1 MLKNKKIVLG
11 VTAGIAIFKS
21 VDLVS
26 KLRKEGAEVRV
37 VMTKN
42 ACEFITPL
50 MFKEISGHQVA
61 TSMWTGNQEFNIEHI
76 SLAEW
81 ADVFLVAPATANIMG
96 KMACGIA
103 DDLLSTTLLA
113 AQGPIV
119 ICPAMNTGMYL
130 NPAIQD
136 NAKVLLKRGVTIME
150 PNDGLMACGT
160 SGPGRLPE
168 VPEIIA
174 FLKNFFAKREGDLVG
189 KKVLVTAAGTREP
202 IDPVRFVGN
211 RSSGKMGYAIAQ
223 VAADRGADVVLVS
236 GPSALTPPDNVK
248 VINVETTNEMLEACL
263 TEYNDVDIVIKA
275 AAVADYHPRDIAAQK
290 IKKANDDGLTIVM
303 DKNPDILKELGAKKS
318 KQILVGFAAETENL
332 LENAS
337 EKIKKKNLDMIVA
350 NDVTAQGAGF
360 NSETNIV
367 KILYPNGKIEE
378 LEQMTKAEVAKN
390 ILDRI
395 VNLQK

>member
-160 SGPGRLPE
+160 SVPG
-168 VPEIIA
+168 
-174 FLKNFFAKREGDLVG
+174 
-189 KKVLVTAAGTREP
+189 
-202 IDPVRFVGN
+202 
-211 RSSGKMGYAIAQ
+211 
-223 VAADRGADVVLVS
+223 
-236 GPSALTPPDNVK
+236 
-248 VINVETTNEMLEACL
+248 
-263 TEYNDVDIVIKA
+263 
-275 AAVADYHPRDIAAQK
+275 
-290 IKKANDDGLTIVM
+290 
-303 DKNPDILKELGAKKS
+303 
-318 KQILVGFAAETENL
+318 
-332 LENAS
+332 
-337 EKIKKKNLDMIVA
+337 
-350 NDVTAQGAGF
+350 
-360 NSETNIV
+360 
-367 KILYPNGKIEE
+367 
-378 LEQMTKAEVAKN
+378 
-390 ILDRI
+390 
-395 VNLQK
+395 